1 MATEI
6 AELGIEIDPSRSESG
21 IRRIE
26 DRLNSMATRAER
38 SVGRASTAFDRLKKS
53 LFSVRT
59 LIGSLGA
66 GLILRDSINTVIGF
80 EKSISNLSAITGAT
94 GKDLEFLRN
103 ASREMGAATT
113 LSASQ
118 AAEAFKLIAS
128 AKPDLLENV
137 EALKQVTQSAVTL
150 AEAAGITLPDAARA
164 LGGALNQF
172 GAGAEQAN
180 RFINVMAEGARL
192 GASEITE
199 TAEAMRL
206 AGTVAAS
213 MGISFEET
221 NSIIQQLAKIAI
233 KGSDAGT
240 GLRNVLLR
248 LESSTNKNLKPSVV
262 GLTKALQNLRDMN
275 LSVDELNKM
284 FGLRAV
290 VVAQQL
296 VAEADSVAELA
307 QQLEGTNTA
316 FTQAQTNFDNLEGDL
331 LRLGSALE
339 DLKIE
344 IFGDTDAL
352 RGFVQSISRLTFV
365 IKDNIGLIGSALKA
379 LLAFSAAKFL
389 GPLISSIG
397 TSFLIASR
405 NALLFATRLTAAQQ
419 RASILRASLVGLR
432 GLLAFLGGPGGL
444 VLLGATALFSFGDSA
459 DAAQRS
465 VRDLNTRL
473 LELQGNQQALQL
485 NAATEELKELTD
497 QYKELSTEL
506 EEAAIRMN
514 RLQAAGDV
522 SQASVAQSRFQK
534 LAEEAR
540 LLVSVIDELKKKIT
554 DLEKP
559 KAAPGAAVPGVP
571 DEAGGGALDP
581 KEELRL
587 SEERDRLILET
598 RRMFLTDLEKLEL
611 DYRNRRMELE
621 NITAE
626 GTMAQAMA
634 ANEAMLLLEEDFL
647 KQREELELRHQAR
660 LGNLEAQGILQRRK
674 FEELNLR
681 QKSKFIIG
689 ELTSLTSGIARY
701 NKTAFEINKAAS
713 IANAI
718 ISTYEGMNKAWE
730 LGPIIG
736 PPMAALVAAAGFA
749 NVNAIKSQSFGGGAV
764 PSLATSA
771 APPVTQVPN
780 QPLAPQNV
788 QAQQQQTQVSV
799 NLGDDDELISKAAV
813 RNLIRR
819 INEEIG
825 DGVEIRV

>member
-6 AELGIEIDPSRSESG
+6 AELGIEIDPKRSESG

-26 DRLNSMATRAER
+26 DRLNRMATRAEQ

-94 GKDLEFLRN
+94 GRDLEFLRD
-103 ASREMGAATT
+103 AAREMGAATT

-137 EALKQVTQSAVTL
+137 EALRQVTQSAVTL
-150 AEAAGITLPDAARA
+150 AEAAGISLPDAARA

-262 GLTKALQNLRDMN
+262 GLTKALQNLRAMN

-307 QQLEGTNTA
+307 EQLEGTNTA
-316 FTQAQTNFDNLEGDL
+316 FVQAQTNFDNLEGDL
-331 LRLGSALE
+331 KRLGSALE
-339 DLKIE
+339 ELKIE

-352 RGFVQSISRLTFV
+352 RGFVQSISKLTFV

-379 LLAFSAAKFL
+379 LLAFSAARFL
-389 GPLISSIG
+389 GPLIASIG
-397 TSFLIASR
+397 TSFLIAGR

-465 VRDLNTRL
+465 VKDLNTRL

-540 LLVSVIDELKKKIT
+540 LLVSVIDELKKKIE
-554 DLEKP
+554 DLQKP
-559 KAAPGAAVPGVP
+559 KSAPGAAVPGAP
-571 DEAGGGALDP
+571 DEAGGGGALDP

-634 ANEAMLLLEEDFL
+634 ANEAMLLLEEEFL

-660 LGNLEAQGILQRRK
+660 LGHLEAQGILQRRK

-764 PSLATSA
+764 PSLVTSA

-788 QAQQQQTQVSV
+788 QAQQQTQVSV